1 MKLLITNKSYNN
13 LDIKGQ
19 YFKSEL
25 ATSHEVICMES
36 KWPERK
42 LKLKDKILFQELYTL
57 HKIFH
62 KLQITTTQKITC
74 GQCS

>member
-25 ATSHEVICMES
+25 ATSHEVICMEP

-42 LKLKDKILFQELYTL
+42 LKLKDKILF
-57 HKIFH
+57 
-62 KLQITTTQKITC
+62 
-74 GQCS
+74 